1 MFAGKK
7 SAQIREIL
15 ISESAWEEMTCLFA
29 PSLVGCTYQAV
40 RQQSEDIMSKTE
52 FYADLNR
59 DFQALMAGETSFLAM
74 IANTSA
80 LLFERLSEVNWAGF
94 YLLEGDTL
102 VLGPFQGKLAC
113 VRIPV
118 GRGVCGAAVAQAQVQ
133 RVEDVHAFDGHI
145 ACDAASN
152 SEIVFPL
159 RVNGQIIGVLDID
172 SPAYGRFTAEDEQG
186 LRTLVEH
193 LEKLIAATD
202 YQKIFTRVV
211 G

>member
-1 MFAGKK
+1 MHLKL
-7 SAQIREIL
+7 IL
-15 ISESAWEEMTCLFA
+15 L
-29 PSLVGCTYQAV
+29 GCKCKVV
-40 RQQSEDIMSKTE
+40 RQLSDQIMNKSE

-74 IANTSA
+74 ISNTSA
-80 LLFERLSEVNWAGF
+80 LLFERLTDVNWAGF

-118 GRGVCGAAVAQAQVQ
+118 GRGVCGTAVAQNRVQ

-159 RVNGQIIGVLDID
+159 RVNNQTIGVLDFQYFHHFL
-172 SPAYGRFTAEDEQG
+172 AYFWRYFSAPLGQVSITLTTVATSTSSGTIHG
-186 LRTLVEH
+186 LRFRLKSFALPRTQLPEC
-193 LEKLIAATD
+193 
-202 YQKIFTRVV
+202 
-211 G
+211 

>member
-1 MFAGKK
+1 M
-7 SAQIREIL
+7 L
-15 ISESAWEEMTCLFA
+15 I
-29 PSLVGCTYQAV
+29 LVGCTYQAV

-59 DFQALMAGETSFLAM
+59 DFRALMAGETSFLAM

-94 YLLEGDTL
+94 YLLEGDTG
-102 VLGPFQGKLAC
+102 VGTVPGKLAC

-202 YQKIFTRVV
+202 YQKSLPVSWDNQRIT
-211 G
+211 

>member
-1 MFAGKK
+1 M
-7 SAQIREIL
+7 
-15 ISESAWEEMTCLFA
+15 
-29 PSLVGCTYQAV
+29 
-40 RQQSEDIMSKTE
+40 
-52 FYADLNR
+52 
-59 DFQALMAGETSFLAM
+59 
-74 IANTSA
+74 
-80 LLFERLSEVNWAGF
+80 
-94 YLLEGDTL
+94 
-102 VLGPFQGKLAC
+102 
-113 VRIPV
+113 
-118 GRGVCGAAVAQAQVQ
+118 AQAQVQ

-202 YQKIFTRVV
+202 YQKSLPASWDNQRIT
-211 G
+211 